1 MKFDFSETSELE
13 NHNRV
18 RRRKVKKRLS
28 DNAVSDKSEIDLKQ
42 SSSIITFTTTAK
54 PLKLLSTA
62 STSVITTP
70 RIKIT
75 AATTP
80 VLRLTTTASTTIRN
94 IKSSSGERNKDQFL
108 SPEQWLENFYNG
120 KSLLR
125 SGWFFE
131 ILILTKLHDIK
142 INFKNY
148 TR

>member
-75 AATTP
+75 VATTP

-142 INFKNY
+142 INF
-148 TR
+148 